1 MPTEPGA
8 QKAPQKN
15 YVDTKIIATLFGLTA
30 RRIQQ
35 LTQDGILKTEQVGRQ
50 RRYDLL
56 DTVRRYIAYLQE
68 KCNSKGGSKDDTE
81 NESRKIK
88 APSGFTSLPQWA
100 QIKPLSFFK
109 NRFVSILL
117 HGQKTPHAAAF
128 FACFIFSLQA
138 PALP

>member
-35 LTQDGILKTEQVGRQ
+35 LTQDGILETEQVGRQ

-68 KCNSKGGSKDDTE
+68 NATVK
-81 NESRKIK
+81 
-88 APSGFTSLPQWA
+88 
-100 QIKPLSFFK
+100 
-109 NRFVSILL
+109 
-117 HGQKTPHAAAF
+117 AAAKTTPRTR
-128 FACFIFSLQA
+128 AGRSRPTLTSKQRKQRS
-138 PALP
+138 PTWSSKS